1 MKILMLC
8 EFYNENLEY
17 QENLLVKYYR
27 KHQHEVTVITSTYE
41 SVFDYYSDRHDKT
54 LPAKEYFHLG
64 AKIIKLRFSF
74 NILKLKRYTNIY
86 HIIQKEKPD
95 LIYIHDIMLNLPE
108 AVRYVKRNPNCK
120 MIMDYHAD
128 YSNSANSWLSLNIL
142 HKVIR
147 KVFYL
152 DRAKKYI
159 SKIFPIVP
167 ASTVFLHEVYKVPY
181 ERMELL
187 PLGADT
193 DLGSSV
199 KRNGE
204 GLIIRGKHNISPE
217 DFVIFTGGKFQRAKK
232 TELLIEACQ
241 KINNKRLHLF
251 IIGKSNEEDRIY
263 MDHLLDIS
271 RNNENIHFTGWLGAS
286 DVYKYLDASDIAVFP
301 AGQSILWQQAISME
315 LPIIVGNTG
324 NQSIAY
330 LNEYNSIV
338 ILEKDEITADK
349 IAENILEL
357 MNNSALYENM
367 KKGARKITEKCLNWD
382 KLILQTLQFN

>member
-8 EFYNENLEY
+8 EFYNETLEY

-27 KHQHEVTVITSTYE
+27 KHNHEVTVITSTFE
-41 SVFDYYSDRHDKT
+41 SVFAYYNDKYDKSA
-54 LPAKEYFHLG
+54 PAKEYFHRG

-74 NILKLKRYTNIY
+74 NINRLKRYTSIY
-86 HIIQKEKPD
+86 KIIEREKPD

-108 AVRYVKRNPNCK
+108 AVKYVKRHPNCK

-128 YSNSANSWLSLNIL
+128 YSNSANNWLSLNIL

-167 ASTVFLHEVYKVPY
+167 ASTEFLHEVYKVPY
-181 ERMELL
+181 DRMELL

-193 DLGSSV
+193 DLGSEV
-199 KRNGE
+199 KRNSE
-204 GLIIRGKHNISPE
+204 GLKIRDKNNIAPS

-232 TELLIEACQ
+232 TELLIEAFK
-241 KINNKRLHLF
+241 KINDKRLHLF
-251 IIGKSNEEDRIY
+251 IIGKANQEDQIY
-263 MDHLLDIS
+263 MEHLLKIS
-271 RNNENIHFTGWLGAS
+271 EDNEKIHFTGWLSTA
-286 DVYKYLDASDIAVFP
+286 DIYRYMDASNIAIFP

-315 LPIIVGNTG
+315 LPLVVGNTG

-330 LNEYNSIV
+330 LNEYNNIV
-338 ILEKDEITADK
+338 ILEKDEITSDK
-349 IAENILEL
+349 IADNILEL
-357 MNNSALYENM
+357 MNNKLLYQHM
-367 KKGARKITEKCLNWD
+367 KTGAKKITEKCLNWD
-382 KLILQTLQFN
+382 KLILRTLQFN